1 MLWDGG
7 SQLSLI
13 TFETA
18 KRLGLKGKPV
28 KLGLS
33 GVLDKSSS
41 VDSRLYQL
49 QALTAQGNKH
59 IVEAFGVERISSIV
73 DKVNVEEIAKLFNVA
88 ADEIKRPQGGEI

>member
-1 MLWDGG
+1 MLWDSG

-13 TFETA
+13 TFETS

-49 QALTAQGNKH
+49 EALADQGNKH
-59 IVEAFGVERISSIV
+59 IIEAFGVERIS
-73 DKVNVEEIAKLFNVA
+73 
-88 ADEIKRPQGGEI
+88 

>member
-1 MLWDGG
+1 MNVLWDGG

-41 VDSRLYQL
+41 VNSRLYQL

-59 IVEAFGVERISSIV
+59 IIEAFGVEKNI
-73 DKVNVEEIAKLFNVA
+73 FNC
-88 ADEIKRPQGGEI
+88 G

>member
-49 QALTAQGNKH
+49 QALTAQGNTH
-59 IVEAFGVERISSIV
+59 TVEAFGVEGYLQLWIKSMWKRSQSSSM
-73 DKVNVEEIAKLFNVA
+73 
-88 ADEIKRPQGGEI
+88 

>member
-41 VDSRLYQL
+41 VDSRLYVDGAGK
-49 QALTAQGNKH
+49 QAH
-59 IVEAFGVERISSIV
+59 R
-73 DKVNVEEIAKLFNVA
+73 
-88 ADEIKRPQGGEI
+88 